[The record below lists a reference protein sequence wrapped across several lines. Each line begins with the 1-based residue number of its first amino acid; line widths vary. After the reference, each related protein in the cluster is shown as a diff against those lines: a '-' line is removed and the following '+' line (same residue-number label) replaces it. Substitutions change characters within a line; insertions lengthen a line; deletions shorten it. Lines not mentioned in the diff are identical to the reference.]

1 VTLSNTPLQ
10 ATVLRFLDSRAK
22 ALGVG
27 GPVSPQTLVFEAG
40 LLDSL
45 ALMDLVAAVE
55 QSLGQRVDM
64 LRFDPSVVESAAEL
78 VDALSDALSAPTGG
92 R

>member
-1 VTLSNTPLQ
+1 MTLSNTPLQ
-10 ATVLRFLDSRAK
+10 ATVLRFLDSRAQ
-22 ALGVG
+22 ALGVTA
-27 GPVSPQTLVFEAG
+27 PVSPQTLVFEAG

-78 VDALSDALSAPTGG
+78 VDALSDALSAPTSG

>member
-1 VTLSNTPLQ
+1 VKHSNTHLQ
-10 ATVLRFLDSRAK
+10 DTVLRFLEARAQ
-22 ALGVG
+22 ALGLAA
-27 GPVSPQTLVFEAG
+27 PVSPQTLVIDHG

-45 ALMDLVAAVE
+45 ALLDLVAAVE
-55 QSLGQRVDM
+55 QALGQKVDM

-78 VDALSDALSAPTGG
+78 VEALSEALSPSDAD